1 MFTFSRLDIQFHS
14 PFCMII
20 SGPSSSGKTTFL
32 LRFLNEYKNLIH
44 PEPPKS
50 ILYCYSEYHEHIK
63 TMQAGGILVHQG
75 VPNDNMLENLSKPA
89 LLILDDLMLNASEEY
104 LTSLFTKK
112 SHHKNISVIFMT
124 QDLFQKKCK
133 VARNN
138 AQYIVLMRAPNA
150 ALQIRNLGIQLFP
163 TEFEFFIDAYRQ
175 ATANK
180 YGYLV
185 IDLSPESSALITQL
199 RTNIFKEPDNEELTI
214 FVPRNA

>member
-1 MFTFSRLDIQFHS
+1 MFTFSQIDLQFRT
-14 PFCMII
+14 PFGMVI
-20 SGPSSSGKTTFL
+20 SGPSGSGKTTFL
-32 LRFLNEYKNLIH
+32 LRLLNEYKNLMY
-44 PEPPKS
+44 PEPKS
-50 ILYCYSEYHEHIK
+50 ILYCYSEYHDQISP
-63 TMQAGGILVHQG
+63 MQAGGVLIHQG
-75 VPNDNMLENLSKPA
+75 LPDDNILNELQKPS

-138 AQYIVLMRAPNA
+138 AQYIILMRAPNA
-150 ALQIRNLGIQLFP
+150 ALQIRNLGVQLFP
-163 TEFEFFIDAYRQ
+163 TQFEYFMDAYKL

-185 IDLSPESSALITQL
+185 IDLSTNTKTILML

-214 FVPRNA
+214 FVPTNA

>member
-1 MFTFSRLDIQFHS
+1 MFYFSRFDFQFQT

-20 SGPSSSGKTTFL
+20 SGPSGSGKTTFL
-32 LRFLNEYKNLIH
+32 LRFLNESKNLIY
-44 PEPPKS
+44 PEQPKS
-50 ILYCYSEYHEHIK
+50 ILYCYSEYHDHIK
-63 TMQAGGILVHQG
+63 TLQAGGISVHQG
-75 VPNDNMLENLSKPA
+75 IPDDNMLNDLQKPC
-89 LLILDDLMLNASEEY
+89 LVILDDLMLNASEEY
-104 LTSLFTKK
+104 LTALFTKK

-138 AQYIVLMRAPNA
+138 SQYIVLMRAPNA
-150 ALQIRNLGIQLFP
+150 ALQIRNLGVQLFP
-163 TEFEFFIDAYRQ
+163 TQFEYFMDAYRL

-185 IDLSPESSALITQL
+185 IDLSFTAKPIMML
-199 RTNIFKEPDNEELTI
+199 RTNIFKEADNEELTI